1 MVSRSGQSI
10 PRSICQWVRSRS
22 QISLQW
28 KLNSG
33 FCWQCQLYRRY
44 VIILVA
50 FAKPLRYVYAPLAVD
65 GTFSLVFGTSASS
78 PVVGS
83 LITLVNDARIA
94 AGKGPVGFINPSV
107 CLLCFFM

>member
-1 MVSRSGQSI
+1 M
-10 PRSICQWVRSRS
+10 
-22 QISLQW
+22 
-28 KLNSG
+28 
-33 FCWQCQLYRRY
+33 
-44 VIILVA
+44 ILA
-50 FAKPLRYVYAPLAVD
+50 LAKPLRYIYVPLAVD

-107 CLLCFFM
+107 CLLCFFI